1 MKALTVAALVVASV
15 LTSPYAEAKYVGNVG
30 PGAILLWPTA
40 RSTALAGAMTGLAD
54 EADAAFFNPAGLAF
68 QTTAK
73 ASLSYGNWLPG
84 LYPGMLYGSAIG
96 GAPIRLPILDGHS
109 AYISGNLTCLTAGET
124 DIVNERG
131 KYLGRVTTW
140 GGTAGFRLA
149 ILLSSRLGA
158 GVGLKVLHDSRYWDW
173 GWGIQDEGTAAAAD
187 FAVLYRPLSRISIGA
202 AIDNLGPTLVYR
214 PSGEPDDL
222 PRIARIGLCWTGIN
236 SRDVRLRV
244 MPELDKLLLGMFRDT
259 TGRKP
264 LGRQLQG
271 EWHDVRK
278 AIGIEATAFDLLS
291 LRLGY
296 FEDLTNQ
303 LGGVVLENKD
313 GQTYHYGL
321 WDALSRK
328 GLGQTKSI
336 GLCWGFG
343 IGYKDYFRVDV
354 SSDAAI
360 YDFDTSNWK
369 LTLVANDI
377 AGGIR
382 ELRQDRVPWEE

>member
-1 MKALTVAALVVASV
+1 MKALTVAALAVASV
-15 LTSPYAEAKYVGNVG
+15 LTCPRAEAYYEGNVG

-96 GAPIRLPILDGHS
+96 GAPIRLPILGGHN
-109 AYISGNLTCLTAGET
+109 AYISGNLTCLTTGET

-131 KYLGRVTTW
+131 EYLGRVTTW
-140 GGTAGFRLA
+140 GGTAGFQLA
-149 ILLSSRLGA
+149 MLLSSRLGV
-158 GVGLKVLHDSRYWDW
+158 GVGLKALHDSRYWDW
-173 GWGIQDEGTAAAAD
+173 GWGSQDEGTVAAAD

-202 AIDNLGPTLVYR
+202 AIDNLGPPLVYR

-222 PRIARIGLCWTGIN
+222 PRMARLGLCWTPIDGHN
-236 SRDVRLRV
+236 VRVRV
-244 MPELDKLLLGMFRDT
+244 MPEIDKVLVGMFRDT
-259 TGRKP
+259 TGRNI
-264 LGRQLQG
+264 GRQVNE
-271 EWHDVRK
+271 EWRDVWK
-278 AIGIEATAFDLLS
+278 AFGAEATFFSLVS

-296 FEDLTNQ
+296 LEDLTNQ
-303 LGGVVLENKD
+303 LGGVVLENED
-313 GQTYHYGL
+313 GVTYHYGM
-321 WDALSRK
+321 WDALTRK
-328 GLGQTKSI
+328 SLGRLERI

-343 IGYKDYFRVDV
+343 IGTNKLRFDF

-382 ELRQDRVPWEE
+382 ELGQGHAPWGK